1 MTTITKAGVENATL
15 DWLAALGWQ
24 LAYGPTVT
32 PGTPNAGRVDC
43 GPSGAG
49 AKPAGRLGRTRHR
62 IASIDAESVSAKWEA
77 VMATKRA
84 FISFDYDKR

>member
-43 GPSGAG
+43 GQVVLERSLQDALAELDIGL
-49 AKPAGRLGRTRHR
+49 PALMRSRFLLNGRR
-62 IASIDAESVSAKWEA
+62 
-77 VMATKRA
+77 
-84 FISFDYDKR
+84 